1 MERSATGTNVEAKQA
16 ELAGLIAQSTPTEG
30 GHDTA
35 IQPLKLIRYVR
46 PTRPLHVQQGVAL
59 WILAQGRKEV
69 VLAQETLTHGP
80 DECLVVS
87 FDLPVVARVLEASR
101 AAPCL
106 GLVLALDPAEVA
118 AAMAEH
124 GLEEAAPGRPEL
136 ERGMSVR
143 PATHA
148 LLDAAVRLV
157 RLLQSPGD
165 AGALA
170 PLVLQEIR
178 YRLLAGPHGALARQV
193 AKADPR
199 LQAVA
204 QAITWLKAH
213 YAEPYDLEVLTR
225 AVGLSASALHRHF
238 KAVTAMTPLQYQK
251 ELRLR
256 EARARMLGEGLN
268 ASTAGHHVGYASPSQ
283 FSREYKRLFGA
294 PPTRDIARLRAHR
307 AKSSKR

>member
-1 MERSATGTNVEAKQA
+1 MKSSATNSNLEAKQA
-16 ELAGLIAQSTPTEG
+16 ELAGLIARSVPAEG
-30 GHDTA
+30 AHATS
-35 IQPLKLIRYVR
+35 IRPLKLIRYVQ

-59 WILAQGRKEV
+59 WILAQGRKEL
-69 VLAQETLTHGP
+69 VLAEETFAHGP

-87 FDLPVVARVLEASR
+87 FELPVIVRVLEASQE
-101 AAPCL
+101 APCL
-106 GLVLALDPAEVA
+106 GLALALDPADVA
-118 AAMAEH
+118 AAMAKH
-124 GLEEAAPGRPEL
+124 GVEEAAPSDPEL
-136 ERGMSVR
+136 ERGVSVH
-143 PATHA
+143 PATHE

-157 RLLQSPGD
+157 RLLQSPND
-165 AGALA
+165 ASALA
-170 PLVLQEIR
+170 PLVLEEVQ

-204 QAITWLKAH
+204 QAITWLKAN
-213 YAEPYDLEVLTR
+213 YTEPYDLGTLRRE
-225 AVGLSASALHRHF
+225 VGLSASALHRHF

-268 ASTAGHHVGYASPSQ
+268 AATAGHRVGYASPSQ

-294 PPTRDIARLRAHR
+294 PPTRDIARLRANCE
-307 AKSSKR
+307 AA